1 MIGRLLLAATAIAVP
16 AAAQAQSY
24 RCSAPTQIDRPR
36 PDLADARQP
45 QRLLPIGGYTL
56 AITWA
61 PQFCHEHAR
70 DASARFQCGSGN
82 RFGFT
87 LHGLWPDGV
96 GKDWPQYCQATPL
109 LSREV
114 IQQKICST
122 PSAQLLQHEWSKHGT
137 CMSGYTPERYFAQS
151 TGLYAKLRYP
161 DMNAL
166 SRRPMTAGKLA
177 QAVADAN
184 PGLTADMMR
193 ITANRRGWLDEIW
206 LCLDKTFRY
215 QRCPAHQGGLAP
227 NASVKIWRGMR

>member
-1 MIGRLLLAATAIAVP
+1 MRRLAQLLVLLSLALPGPVRPAGRAGEFDYYVLALSWN
-16 AAAQAQSY
+16 AAWCAAEG
-24 RCSAPTQIDRPR
+24 D
-36 PDLADARQP
+36 
-45 QRLLPIGGYTL
+45 
-56 AITWA
+56 
-61 PQFCHEHAR
+61 AR
-70 DASARFQCGSGN
+70 DAAQCEPQHEI
-82 RFGFT
+82 GFT

-114 IQQKICST
+114 IQQNICST

-166 SRRPMTAGKLA
+166 SRRPLTAGKLA

-184 PGLTADMMR
+184 PGLAADMTR